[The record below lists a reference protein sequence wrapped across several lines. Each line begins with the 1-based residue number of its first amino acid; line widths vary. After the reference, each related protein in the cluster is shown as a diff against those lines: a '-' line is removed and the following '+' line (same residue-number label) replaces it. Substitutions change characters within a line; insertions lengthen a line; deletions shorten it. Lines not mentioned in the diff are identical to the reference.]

1 MTIAAITPKR
11 PFPLF
16 TAPFVFNGYQTDLQ
30 GLLDLIVEE
39 SFRAVN
45 LQKVKKAKN
54 LRNYCEICRFFL
66 QLKNHRKLFIKQRCF
81 LFSNNENK
89 KEKSLDAT

>member
-1 MTIAAITPKR
+1 M
-11 PFPLF
+11 
-16 TAPFVFNGYQTDLQ
+16 YS
-30 GLLDLIVEE
+30 LLDLIVEE
-39 SFRAVN
+39 SFHTVN

-54 LRNYCEICRFFL
+54 LQNYCELYCFL
-66 QLKNHRKLFIKQRCF
+66 QLKNHRELFIKQRWF

>member
-1 MTIAAITPKR
+1 MLSIYKKSKRQRICETIVKYAA
-11 PFPLF
+11 
-16 TAPFVFNGYQTDLQ
+16 
-30 GLLDLIVEE
+30 
-39 SFRAVN
+39 
-45 LQKVKKAKN
+45 
-54 LRNYCEICRFFL
+54 FFQ